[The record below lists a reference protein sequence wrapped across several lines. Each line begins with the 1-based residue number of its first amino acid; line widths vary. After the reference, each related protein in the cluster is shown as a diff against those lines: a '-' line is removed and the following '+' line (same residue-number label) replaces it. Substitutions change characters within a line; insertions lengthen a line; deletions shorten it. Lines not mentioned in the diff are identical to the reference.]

1 MSSIPDVPARPS
13 IKGDERWD
21 RWAAKGVAHDDDA
34 RRRAKVIGVLVLST
48 IALVIAVTLGL
59 N

>member
-1 MSSIPDVPARPS
+1 MPARPTLNA
-13 IKGDERWD
+13 DERWE

-48 IALVIAVTLGL
+48 IALVVAVTLGL